1 MSIKKMERGAWML
14 VDKEFNIPLFNAE
27 KQMYKC
33 TNVDELSD
41 NHLIKEY
48 NICFSEIKEYGYN
61 VPERLNVRISIPNT
75 GNDISLKLIEVDD
88 KHDGIELTNKI
99 TDKASISSLGNIKK
113 LLYNIG
119 KYM

>member
-1 MSIKKMERGAWML
+1 MKPIKKEKGAWML
-14 VDKEFNIPLFNAE
+14 VDKVFNIPLFNAD

-33 TNVDELSD
+33 ISVDELSD

-48 NICFSEIKEYGYN
+48 NISLSEIREHGYN
-61 VPERLNVRISIPNT
+61 VPEKMNLRISIPNT
-75 GNDISLKLIEVDD
+75 GNNISLKLIELNNQHGD
-88 KHDGIELTNKI
+88 IELTNKI